1 MQFSLVPLFHL
12 IQPGSI
18 FVEILNP
25 SIVPINIPDNLPA
38 AKVLRN
44 ENIFVMD
51 ESRAIHQ
58 DIRPQRI
65 LILNIMPVKLTTE
78 THLLRLLSNTPLQ
91 IEIDLIHPKNHTSKN
106 TPIEHLQTFYKTFDQ
121 VRDHRYDGLI
131 ITGAPLGFIN
141 FEDVHYWEEL
151 KDIMDWAESH
161 VTSTLYLC
169 WGAQAALYHFY
180 GVEKRLLETKMFGVF
195 KHRVLDRK
203 IPLVRGFDDLFP
215 APHSRYMHIDRKD
228 ILRVKELQII
238 AESDVAGIYII
249 GTKDGKQIFVTGHSE
264 YDPNTLKDEYE
275 RDLAKGVN
283 IQVPVNYFPDDDPS
297 RPPLVQWRSH
307 ANLLYTNGLNYYVYQ
322 VTPYDLEGDDR

>member
-1 MQFSLVPLFHL
+1 M
-12 IQPGSI
+12 
-18 FVEILNP
+18 
-25 SIVPINIPDNLPA
+25 PINIPDNLPA
-38 AKVLRN
+38 AAVLKE

-51 ESRAIHQ
+51 ETRATHQ
-58 DIRPQRI
+58 DIRPLNI
-65 LILNIMPVKLTTE
+65 LILNIMPVKHTTE

-106 TPIEHLQTFYKTFDQ
+106 TSIEHLRTFYKTFDQ
-121 VRDHRYDGLI
+121 VKDNRYDGLI

-151 KDIMDWAESH
+151 TQIMDWSQSH

-180 GVEKRLLETKMFGVF
+180 GIEKRLLERKMFGIF

-215 APHSRYMHIDRKD
+215 APHSRYLHIERED
-228 ILRVKELQII
+228 ILKVRELQII

-249 GTKDGKQIFVTGHSE
+249 GTTDGKKIFVTGHSE
-264 YDPNTLKDEYE
+264 YDPNTLREEYE
-275 RDLAKGVN
+275 RDLAKGMDIN
-283 IQVPVNYFPDDDPS
+283 VPVNYFPDDDPS
-297 RPPLVQWRSH
+297 KPPLVQWRSH
-307 ANLLYTNGLNYYVYQ
+307 ANLLYTNWLNYYVYQ
-322 VTPYDLEGDDR
+322 VTPFDLYGNLNKG

>member
-1 MQFSLVPLFHL
+1 M
-12 IQPGSI
+12 
-18 FVEILNP
+18 
-25 SIVPINIPDNLPA
+25 PINIPDNLPA
-38 AKVLRN
+38 AAVLKK

-51 ESRAIHQ
+51 QTRAIHQ

-65 LILNIMPVKLTTE
+65 VILNIMPVKHTTE

-106 TPIEHLQTFYKTFDQ
+106 TPIEHLETFYKTFDQ
-121 VRDHRYDGLI
+121 VREHRYDGLI

-141 FEDVHYWEEL
+141 FEDIHYWDEL
-151 KDIMDWAESH
+151 KEIMDWAETN

-180 GVEKRLLETKMFGVF
+180 GIEKKLLEKKLFGVF

-215 APHSRYMHIDRKD
+215 APHSRHMHIDRED
-228 ILRVKELQII
+228 VEQVRELQII
-238 AESDVAGIYII
+238 AESDVAGIYIL
-249 GTKDGKQIFVTGHSE
+249 GTRDGKKIFVTGHSE

-275 RDLAKGVN
+275 RDLAKGLD
-283 IQVPVNYFPDDDPS
+283 IQMPVNYFQDDDPLK
-297 RPPLVQWRSH
+297 PPMVQWRSH
-307 ANLLYTNGLNYYVYQ
+307 AVLLYTNWLNYYVYQ
-322 VTPYDLEGDDR
+322 VTPFKLEED